1 MNKTNKKKERGD
13 KNMMIRK
20 TATTTS
26 VTRKEWINIT
36 KLSLSEASEILRGL
50 RAIEE
55 TKISERLEKIL
66 NDDYIE
72 ISKD

>member
-1 MNKTNKKKERGD
+1 
-13 KNMMIRK
+13 MMIRK

-50 RAIEE
+50 RSIEE

-66 NDDYIE
+66 NDDYNIE

>member
-1 MNKTNKKKERGD
+1 
-13 KNMMIRK
+13 MMIRK

-50 RAIEE
+50 RSIEE

>member
-1 MNKTNKKKERGD
+1 
-13 KNMMIRK
+13 MMIRK

-72 ISKD
+72 ISKN

>member
-1 MNKTNKKKERGD
+1 
-13 KNMMIRK
+13 MMIRK
-20 TATTTS
+20 TATTTP

-50 RAIEE
+50 RSIEE

-66 NDDYIE
+66 NDDYNIE

>member
-1 MNKTNKKKERGD
+1 
-13 KNMMIRK
+13 MMIRK
-20 TATTTS
+20 TATTTPG
-26 VTRKEWINIT
+26 TRKEWINIT
-36 KLSLSEASEILRGL
+36 KLSISEASEILRGL
-50 RAIEE
+50 RSIEE

>member
-1 MNKTNKKKERGD
+1 
-13 KNMMIRK
+13 MIRK

-26 VTRKEWINIT
+26 ATRKEWINIT

-72 ISKD
+72 ISKN

>member
-1 MNKTNKKKERGD
+1 
-13 KNMMIRK
+13 MMIRK

-36 KLSLSEASEILRGL
+36 KLSLSEAYEILRGL

>member
-1 MNKTNKKKERGD
+1 
-13 KNMMIRK
+13 MMIRK